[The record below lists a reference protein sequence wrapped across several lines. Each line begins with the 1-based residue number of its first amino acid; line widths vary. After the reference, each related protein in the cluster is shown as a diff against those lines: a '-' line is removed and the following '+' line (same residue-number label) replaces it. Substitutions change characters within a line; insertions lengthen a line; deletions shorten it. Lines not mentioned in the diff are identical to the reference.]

1 MSSIL
6 KRYFSRE
13 ENPSRL
19 LFQPAALSKQIKP
32 VRCVSEDKALEA
44 FMAFLET
51 VVPRIV
57 LVGLDEETL
66 GVLLQKLEVSCH
78 DQFWSLVTG
87 FAWWNMLF
95 DDIKA
100 KQRYKNIIN
109 LIAKIFQDP
118 TSELGC
124 LFQSEIPVVPSPS
137 CCDISSC
144 CSYVKVTKSM
154 MSNFYQ
160 SLSRKCVKEV
170 ARDEGLSIE
179 NLLTQVIQEP
189 SVNPTR
195 MWNIEVMDK
204 HPMGVEVFS
213 TFRSPIF
220 VPLVRTEQVKFL
232 Q

>member
-1 MSSIL
+1 
-6 KRYFSRE
+6 
-13 ENPSRL
+13 
-19 LFQPAALSKQIKP
+19 
-32 VRCVSEDKALEA
+32 
-44 FMAFLET
+44 
-51 VVPRIV
+51 
-57 LVGLDEETL
+57 
-66 GVLLQKLEVSCH
+66 
-78 DQFWSLVTG
+78 
-87 FAWWNMLF
+87 
-95 DDIKA
+95 
-100 KQRYKNIIN
+100 
-109 LIAKIFQDP
+109 
-118 TSELGC
+118 
-124 LFQSEIPVVPSPS
+124 
-137 CCDISSC
+137 
-144 CSYVKVTKSM
+144 M